1 MRKFEE
7 WIEQFN
13 DTIQDYDFFVDFEKV
28 YNNVNKIEKE
38 LNILN
43 SLIGD
48 ENIEENFKVLLDKE
62 PSIIK
67 CIPSLLALR
76 KDKVT
81 ILESGEE
88 KKFDFSENEIKDT
101 EYYAK
106 FMKNTGLFD
115 LLKSGKISDLKQ
127 YMIGVEVG
135 LDTNARKNRIGYTLE
150 KLVEK
155 ELKNISNINYRKD
168 VAMQVLDGDIRRLI
182 RPDFYVICNNKTYVI
197 EVSYMMSYGSKNKE
211 LIKLYKENELFY
223 RKQGVTYILILDGM
237 GWKCCNIPEFK
248 TIFEELPY
256 VFNLKEVQKGILGE
270 VFK

>member
-28 YNNVNKIEKE
+28 YHNVNKIEKE

-48 ENIEENFKVLLDKE
+48 ENIEENFKILLDKE

-88 KKFDFSENEIKDT
+88 KNFDFSENEIRNT

-155 ELKNISNINYRKD
+155 ELKNISNITYRKD
-168 VAMQVLDGDIRRLI
+168 IAMQVLDGDIRRLI

-211 LIKLYKENELFY
+211 LIKLYRENELFY

-237 GWKCCNIPEFK
+237 GWKCCSIPELK

-270 VFK
+270 IFK